1 MDQESQSLQTTP
13 IHVWIGIVAADKG
26 VNDIFIEVMVAELVP
41 VLTGTLGA
49 STKSQSVKLKNLDGG
64 NITSNVTTKTTITA
78 YYYGNSTNR
87 SYPPDVVKGEQVRI
101 LQFANSDKYY
111 WESMGRDDGLR
122 KTETYRVEA
131 KNRKNFSDPTDD
143 AHSYSF
149 ELDSKRSQHIRLLT
163 SKGNGEAYAY
173 VLLLD
178 AKNGK
183 VQLSDDTGNAITI
196 DSANS
201 KVIVQNSKNAFL
213 MLNGLD
219 IVLGSPRD
227 ITLKATRQLV
237 MDSPLT
243 TISCTSGS
251 GILAIN
257 GKSVSINASSSVIT
271 KSPSIGLSGAVQV
284 PGSLIAGQLTASGI
298 SQGSPGASYQPA
310 SINVGNGTGRTPI
323 VTPNIS
329 TGGVSVQ
336 WSSGGGGSGSGTTG
350 TTTGTGINIVT
361 LATTISSTNQ
371 TIPIPT
377 TPTWASVYINGL
389 RQDNSVYSIAT
400 GILTI
405 EPTAIEI
412 GDVVEIDYQP

>member
-13 IHVWIGIVAADKG
+13 IHTWIGIVAADKG

-149 ELDSKRSQHIRLLT
+149 ELDSKRNQHVRILT
-163 SKGNGEAYAY
+163 SKGNGEPYAY
-173 VLLLD
+173 VILLD
-178 AKNGK
+178 TKNGK
-183 VQLSDDTGNAITI
+183 IQISDDVGNALTV
-196 DSANS
+196 DSGNA
-201 KVIVQNSKNAFL
+201 KVILQNSKNAFL

-219 IVLGSPRD
+219 VVLGSPRD
-227 ITLKATRQLV
+227 ITIKATRQLV
-237 MDSPLT
+237 IDSPLIT
-243 TISCTSGS
+243 MNSVSGS

-257 GKSVSINASSSVIT
+257 SKSVSINSTNSTVIKSSAIGLIGAVQIPSGLVSGAITAPSVTRGSPGSTYQLSSINIINGT
-271 KSPSIGLSGAVQV
+271 GTSPSIQA
-284 PGSLIAGQLTASGI
+284 
-298 SQGSPGASYQPA
+298 
-310 SINVGNGTGRTPI
+310 NTP
-323 VTPNIS
+323 S
-329 TGGVSVQ
+329 GGVSVE
-336 WSSGGGGSGSGTTG
+336 WSDTT
-350 TTTGTGINIVT
+350 
-361 LATTISSTNQ
+361 
-371 TIPIPT
+371 
-377 TPTWASVYINGL
+377 
-389 RQDNSVYSIAT
+389 D
-400 GILTI
+400 
-405 EPTAIEI
+405 
-412 GDVVEIDYQP
+412 